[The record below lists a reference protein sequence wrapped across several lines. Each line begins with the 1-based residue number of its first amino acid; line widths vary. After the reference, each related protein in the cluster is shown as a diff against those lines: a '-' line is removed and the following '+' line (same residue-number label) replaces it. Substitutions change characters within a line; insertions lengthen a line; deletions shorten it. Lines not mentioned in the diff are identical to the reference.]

1 MKPRII
7 QTLIVSLLFSASSL
21 HAQWVVTDPVNL
33 AGNIANTI
41 KEIATASKTVQNTLN
56 SFREVEKLYNQG
68 KKYYD
73 ALRQVNDIVA
83 DARKVKETV
92 LMVSDITGIYVNSF
106 KKMLSD
112 KNFTPNELN
121 AIAFGYSRL
130 LEESSEMVKELKSV
144 VSQTSLSMTDKER
157 MDIIDR
163 VYRDVKNYRN
173 LVSYYTNKNIS
184 VSYLRSLKAGDTQR
198 VLDLYGP
205 ASDRYW

>member
-112 KNFTPNELN
+112 RNFTPNELN

>member
-112 KNFTPNELN
+112 RNFTPNELN

-205 ASDRYW
+205 AFDRYW